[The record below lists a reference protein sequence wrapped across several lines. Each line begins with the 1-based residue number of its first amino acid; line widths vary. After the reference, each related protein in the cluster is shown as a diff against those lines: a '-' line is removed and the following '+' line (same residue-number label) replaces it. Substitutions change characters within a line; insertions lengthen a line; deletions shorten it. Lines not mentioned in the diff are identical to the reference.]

1 MDHTSALSVAAA
13 VVQFVDFSS
22 KIISKGYRICRS
34 CNGDICELKENKE
47 GINISENLAD
57 LSKRL
62 SESLDPQKLGREP
75 TVTKDIH
82 GLSRD
87 CNGIAKE
94 MFSALVKLKN
104 ESKHK
109 KWNSFQEALS
119 TMWSEKQIQA
129 LQKRF
134 ETFRQQLIVNILISL
149 REQIV
154 DAHQRQVQVNDQL
167 DNGKQSTEFMGAEF
181 LKCISESM
189 RWQMDLINELRRSDG
204 HMQQQEITS
213 KIFDILLNSADTRST
228 QHFIPRV
235 PASLYF
241 PDMADRHE
249 RIIEA
254 HQNTLEW
261 IYGNPGVGPK
271 SWTNF
276 VEWLQE
282 DLTFT
287 SLEYFVETK
296 LAENPGYVELYALEP
311 EFAEHLVESIA
322 IKPPSVSPWVDLV
335 VRSLLADLTN
345 GDRISDLQRRAAM
358 SPLTLLC
365 MSFTDKH
372 DQETA
377 LCSAVKPLDA
387 NEQLYRAQ
395 AMKRQLNSRCK
406 GLLEAVTLMETASVS
421 GAKSNLS
428 TPERGPIFAHLT
440 VQYLHRT
447 VKDFFAKEDVW
458 AQVIASTAK
467 TPFNA
472 NLSLCRA
479 YILLFKT
486 LDPNLHF
493 QR

>member
-276 VEWLQE
+276 VEWLQGNSSNLHWITRKARAGKSTVMKFIVHDE
-282 DLTFT
+282 RT
-287 SLEYFVETK
+287 EH
-296 LAENPGYVELYALEP
+296 ALKIW
-311 EFAEHLVESIA
+311 A
-322 IKPPSVSPWVDLV
+322 SPLPLV
-335 VRSLLADLTN
+335 VASFYFWN
-345 GDRISDLQRRAAM
+345 SGSKIQM
-358 SPLTLLC
+358 S
-365 MSFTDKH
+365 
-372 DQETA
+372 QE
-377 LCSAVKPLDA
+377 
-387 NEQLYRAQ
+387 
-395 AMKRQLNSRCK
+395 
-406 GLLEAVTLMETASVS
+406 GLLRTFLYQIL
-421 GAKSNLS
+421 SNLR
-428 TPERGPIFAHLT
+428 TFVPRIFLG
-440 VQYLHRT
+440 
-447 VKDFFAKEDVW
+447 
-458 AQVIASTAK
+458 
-467 TPFNA
+467 
-472 NLSLCRA
+472 
-479 YILLFKT
+479 
-486 LDPNLHF
+486 
-493 QR
+493 